1 MQEDIERKTIVLTT
15 NAAKISGKLLGKLMA
30 AALRKMKQT
39 RDGPVHG
46 KQTVKQLA
54 RQNAGLQN
62 IEITDDN
69 IKSFERTARKY
80 GVDFA
85 LRKDGNTPP
94 KWLVF
99 FKARDADALTAAFAE
114 FSKEAAK
121 REKQPSV
128 RETMRKFAEVIKNA
142 VLTRE
147 PKQRE
152 RGGPEL

>member
-1 MQEDIERKTIVLTT
+1 MQEDIEHKTIVLTT
-15 NAAKISGKLLGKLMA
+15 NATKISGKLLGKLMA
-30 AALRKMKQT
+30 AALHKMKQS
-39 RDGPVHG
+39 RNGMAHG

-54 RQNAGLQN
+54 RQNAGLQS

-80 GVDFA
+80 GIDFA

-114 FSKEAAK
+114 FSRESTR

-128 RETMRKFAEVIKNA
+128 RETMRKLAEVVKNA

-152 RGGPEL
+152 RGGPGL